1 MRATRLAFVHRTLW
15 FFAGLISGA
24 VVIALMASARPV
36 VLVEPKD
43 GDLVVLNGCVVSA
56 CSYLASV
63 KAQHTL
69 KEDFWAR
76 LLLVRYKG
84 NNAGHAYCV
93 WETDGHIFGY
103 DRAGGAFPIPGNVKD
118 PIAIAASLA
127 FGLEKVLKKPMVVQQ
142 AEFIEPAKA
151 KLYAY

>member
-1 MRATRLAFVHRTLW
+1 MALTKFGFLQRTLW
-15 FFAGLISGA
+15 FFAGG
-24 VVIALMASARPV
+24 VASAVLFALAISSREV
-36 VLVEPKD
+36 LLVEPKD

-69 KEDFWAR
+69 QDDFWAR

-84 NNAGHAYCV
+84 NKAGHAYCV

-103 DRAGGAFPIPGNVKD
+103 DRAGGAFPIPGGAKD
-118 PIAIAASLA
+118 PAAIAASLA

-142 AEFIEPAKA
+142 AEFIEPARA

>member
-1 MRATRLAFVHRTLW
+1 MSIFHIFQRSSFFLAGM
-15 FFAGLISGA
+15 AIG
-24 VVIALMASARPV
+24 IALFALCAPPPRV

-63 KAQHTL
+63 KAQNQL
-69 KEDFWAR
+69 KNDFWAR
-76 LLLVRYKG
+76 LLLVRYRG
-84 NNAGHAYCV
+84 TTAGHAYCV

-103 DRAGGAFPIPGNVKD
+103 DRAGGAFPIPGNKRD
-118 PIAIAASLA
+118 PMAIAASLA
-127 FGLEKVLKKPMVVQQ
+127 NGLEKVLHKPMVVQH
-142 AEFIEPAKA
+142 AEFIEPARA

>member
-1 MRATRLAFVHRTLW
+1 MRAKTLALVQRTLW
-15 FFAGLISGA
+15 FFAGLSSGA
-24 VVIALMASARPV
+24 VLVALMVSSRPV
-36 VLVEPKD
+36 VLVEPKE
-43 GDLVVLNGCVVSA
+43 GDLVLLNGCVVSA

-69 KEDFWAR
+69 QEDFWAR

-103 DRAGGAFPIPGNVKD
+103 DRAGGAFPIPGSVKD
-118 PIAIAASLA
+118 PLAIAASLA
-127 FGLEKVLKKPMVVQQ
+127 FGLEKVLKKPMIVQQ
-142 AEFIEPAKA
+142 AEFIEPAQA
-151 KLYAY
+151 ELHAY